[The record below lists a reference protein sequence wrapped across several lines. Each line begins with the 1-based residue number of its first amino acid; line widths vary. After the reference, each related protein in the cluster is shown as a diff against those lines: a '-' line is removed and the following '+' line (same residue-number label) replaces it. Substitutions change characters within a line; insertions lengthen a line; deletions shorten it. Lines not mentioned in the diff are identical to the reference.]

1 MPVTKPDALPRAKKL
16 DPNDRVLA
24 LGFFDGIHVGHAAL
38 INKIKQRAEE
48 TGAEP
53 AVLTFDVHPDNLVF
67 KKTVPLINSA
77 EDRENILSRCFG
89 IDDVVVIHFNQR
101 VMHMDWQDFI
111 DELIDEMNLRWIVVG
126 HDFCFGYKGLGTAEK
141 LKAYCAER
149 GVGCD
154 IIPAVCRD
162 GVVVSST
169 LIRQLI
175 ETGEMEKAN
184 EYLGHPHT
192 LTDVICTGYHLGTKM
207 GTPTI
212 NMSFPQGVIIPRHG
226 VYAAMAY
233 IDGQE
238 YMSVT
243 NVGIRPTVSD
253 SGNVNVESFLLDFCG
268 NLYGHRARIDFY
280 KFLRPERKFDD
291 VNELAA
297 QIKSDAQTTREYFER
312 IK

>member
-1 MPVTKPDALPRAKKL
+1 MTKQK
-16 DPNDRVLA
+16 VMA

-89 IDDVVVIHFNQR
+89 IDDVVVIHFSQR

-192 LTDVICTGYHLGTKM
+192 LTDVIRTGYHLGTKM

-226 VYAAMAY
+226 VYAAKAY

-268 NLYGHRARIDFY
+268 NLYGHRAHIDFY

>member
-1 MPVTKPDALPRAKKL
+1 MTKQK
-16 DPNDRVLA
+16 VMA

-141 LKAYCAER
+141 LKAYCTER

-192 LTDVICTGYHLGTKM
+192 LTDVIRTGYHLGTKM

-226 VYAAMAY
+226 VYAAKAY

>member
-1 MPVTKPDALPRAKKL
+1 MTKQK
-16 DPNDRVLA
+16 VMA

-77 EDRENILSRCFG
+77 EDRENILIRCFG
-89 IDDVVVIHFNQR
+89 INDVVVIHFNQR

-149 GVGCD
+149 GAGCD

-192 LTDVICTGYHLGTKM
+192 LTDVIRTGYHLGTKM

-226 VYAAMAY
+226 VYAAKAY

>member
-1 MPVTKPDALPRAKKL
+1 MTKQK
-16 DPNDRVLA
+16 VMA

-89 IDDVVVIHFNQR
+89 IDDVVVIHFSQR

-192 LTDVICTGYHLGTKM
+192 LTDVIRTGYHLGTKM

-226 VYAAMAY
+226 VYAAKAY

>member
-1 MPVTKPDALPRAKKL
+1 MTKQK
-16 DPNDRVLA
+16 VMA

-38 INKIKQRAEE
+38 INKIKQRAQE

-192 LTDVICTGYHLGTKM
+192 LTDVIRTGYHLGTKM

-226 VYAAMAY
+226 VYAAKAY

>member
-1 MPVTKPDALPRAKKL
+1 MTKQK
-16 DPNDRVLA
+16 VMA

-67 KKTVPLINSA
+67 KKSVPLINSA

-101 VMHMDWQDFI
+101 VMHMDWRDFI

-162 GVVVSST
+162 DVVVSST

-175 ETGEMEKAN
+175 ESGEMEKAN

-192 LTDVICTGYHLGTKM
+192 LTDVIRTGYHLGTKM

-226 VYAAMAY
+226 VYAAKAY

>member
-1 MPVTKPDALPRAKKL
+1 MTKQK
-16 DPNDRVLA
+16 VMA

-67 KKTVPLINSA
+67 KKSVPLINSA

-89 IDDVVVIHFNQR
+89 INDVVVIHFNQR
-101 VMHMDWQDFI
+101 VMHMDWRDFI

-175 ETGEMEKAN
+175 ESGEMEKAN

-192 LTDVICTGYHLGTKM
+192 LTDVIRTGYHLGTKM

-226 VYAAMAY
+226 VYAAKAY

-253 SGNVNVESFLLDFCG
+253 SGNVNVESFLLDFRG

-280 KFLRPERKFDD
+280 KFLRPEHKFDD
-291 VNELAA
+291 VAELAA
-297 QIKSDAQTTREYFER
+297 QIKNDAQTTREYFEN
-312 IK
+312 KE

>member
-1 MPVTKPDALPRAKKL
+1 MTKQK
-16 DPNDRVLA
+16 VMA

-38 INKIKQRAEE
+38 INMIKQRADE

-53 AVLTFDVHPDNLVF
+53 AVLTFDVHPDNLVL

-77 EDRENILSRCFG
+77 EDRKHILKRCFG
-89 IDDVVVIHFNQR
+89 IDEVVVIHFNQR
-101 VMHMDWQDFI
+101 VMRMDWQAFLNEI
-111 DELIDEMNLRWIVVG
+111 IDEMNLRWIVVG
-126 HDFCFGYKGLGTAEK
+126 HDFRFGYKGLGTAVK
-141 LKAYCAER
+141 LKEYCEGH

-162 GVVVSST
+162 GVIVSST
-169 LIRQLI
+169 LIRRLI
-175 ETGEMEKAN
+175 ESGEMEKAN

-192 LTDVICTGYHLGTKM
+192 LTDVVRSGYHLGTQM

-212 NMSFPQGVIIPRHG
+212 NMGFPQGIIIPRHG
-226 VYAAMAY
+226 VYAAKAY

-253 SGNVNVESFLLDFCG
+253 SGNVNVESFLLDFRG
-268 NLYGHRARIDFY
+268 NLYGHQVRIDFY
-280 KFLRPERKFDD
+280 KFLRPEHKFAD
-291 VNELAA
+291 VEALAA
-297 QIKSDAQTTREYFER
+297 QIKSDAQTTREYFESL
-312 IK
+312 K

>member
-1 MPVTKPDALPRAKKL
+1 MTKQK
-16 DPNDRVLA
+16 VMA

-192 LTDVICTGYHLGTKM
+192 LTDVIRTGYHLGTKM

-243 NVGIRPTVSD
+243 KVGIRPTVSD
-253 SGNVNVESFLLDFCG
+253 SGNVNVESFLLDFRG

>member
-1 MPVTKPDALPRAKKL
+1 MTKQK
-16 DPNDRVLA
+16 VMA

-48 TGAEP
+48 TSAEP

-101 VMHMDWQDFI
+101 VMHMDWQNFI

-192 LTDVICTGYHLGTKM
+192 LTDVIRTGYHLGTKM

-226 VYAAMAY
+226 VYAAKAY

>member
-1 MPVTKPDALPRAKKL
+1 MTKQK
-16 DPNDRVLA
+16 VMA

-53 AVLTFDVHPDNLVF
+53 AVLTFDVHPDNLVL

-192 LTDVICTGYHLGTKM
+192 LTDVIRTGYHLGTKM

>member
-1 MPVTKPDALPRAKKL
+1 MTKQK
-16 DPNDRVLA
+16 VMA

-77 EDRENILSRCFG
+77 EDRENILIRCFG
-89 IDDVVVIHFNQR
+89 INDVVVIHFNQR
-101 VMHMDWQDFI
+101 VMHMDWHDFI

-175 ETGEMEKAN
+175 ESGEMEKAN

-192 LTDVICTGYHLGTKM
+192 LTDVIRTGYHLGTKM

-226 VYAAMAY
+226 VYAAKAY

-297 QIKSDAQTTREYFER
+297 QIKSDARTTREYFER

>member
-1 MPVTKPDALPRAKKL
+1 MTKQK
-16 DPNDRVLA
+16 VMA

-38 INKIKQRAEE
+38 INMIKQRAKE

-67 KKTVPLINSA
+67 HKTVPLINSA
-77 EDRENILSRCFG
+77 EDREHILKRYFG
-89 IDDVVVIHFNQR
+89 IDDVVVIHFSQR
-101 VMHMDWQDFI
+101 VMHMDWKEFI

-126 HDFCFGYKGLGTAEK
+126 HDFCFGYKGLGTAAK
-141 LKAYCAER
+141 LKDYCEER
-149 GVGCD
+149 GIGCD

-162 GVVVSST
+162 GVIVSST

-175 ETGEMEKAN
+175 ESGDMEMAN
-184 EYLGHPHT
+184 AYLGHPHT
-192 LTDVICTGYHLGTKM
+192 LTDVVRSGYHLGTQM

-212 NMSFPQGVIIPRHG
+212 NMGFPQGVIIPRHG
-226 VYAAMAY
+226 VYAAKAY

-253 SGNVNVESFLLDFCG
+253 SGNVNVESFLLDFHG
-268 NLYGHRARIDFY
+268 NLYGHQARIDFY

-291 VNELAA
+291 VETLAA
-297 QIKSDAQTTREYFER
+297 QIKHDAQTTRDYFENLN
-312 IK
+312 K

>member
-1 MPVTKPDALPRAKKL
+1 MTKQK
-16 DPNDRVLA
+16 VMA

-77 EDRENILSRCFG
+77 EDRENILIRCFG
-89 IDDVVVIHFNQR
+89 INDVVVIHFNQR
-101 VMHMDWQDFI
+101 VMHMDWHDFI

-162 GVVVSST
+162 GAVVSST

-175 ETGEMEKAN
+175 ESGEMEKAN

-192 LTDVICTGYHLGTKM
+192 LTDVIRTGYHLGTKM

-226 VYAAMAY
+226 VYAAKAY

>member
-1 MPVTKPDALPRAKKL
+1 MTKQK
-16 DPNDRVLA
+16 VMA

-192 LTDVICTGYHLGTKM
+192 LTDVIRTGYHLGTKM

-297 QIKSDAQTTREYFER
+297 QIKSDAQITREYFER

>member
-1 MPVTKPDALPRAKKL
+1 MTKQK
-16 DPNDRVLA
+16 VMA

-77 EDRENILSRCFG
+77 EDRKNILSRCFG

-192 LTDVICTGYHLGTKM
+192 LTDVIRTGYHLGTKM

-226 VYAAMAY
+226 VYAAKAY

>member
-1 MPVTKPDALPRAKKL
+1 MTKQK
-16 DPNDRVLA
+16 VMA

-38 INKIKQRAEE
+38 INMIKQRAKE

-67 KKTVPLINSA
+67 HKTVPLINSA
-77 EDRENILSRCFG
+77 EDREHILKRYFG
-89 IDDVVVIHFNQR
+89 IDDVVVIHFSQR
-101 VMHMDWQDFI
+101 VMHMDWKEFI

-126 HDFCFGYKGLGTAEK
+126 HDFCFGYKGLGTAAK
-141 LKAYCAER
+141 LKDYCEEH
-149 GVGCD
+149 GIGCD

-162 GVVVSST
+162 GVIVSST

-175 ETGEMEKAN
+175 ESGDMEMAN
-184 EYLGHPHT
+184 AYLGHPHT
-192 LTDVICTGYHLGTKM
+192 LTDVVRSGYHLGTQM

-212 NMSFPQGVIIPRHG
+212 NMGFPQGVIIPRHG
-226 VYAAMAY
+226 VYAAKAY

-253 SGNVNVESFLLDFCG
+253 SGNVNVESFLLDFQG
-268 NLYGHRARIDFY
+268 NLYGHQARIDFY

-291 VNELAA
+291 VEALAA
-297 QIKSDAQTTREYFER
+297 QIKHDAQTTRDYFENL
-312 IK
+312 K

>member
-1 MPVTKPDALPRAKKL
+1 MTKQK
-16 DPNDRVLA
+16 VMA

-38 INKIKQRAEE
+38 INMIKQRAKE

-67 KKTVPLINSA
+67 HKTVPLINSA
-77 EDRENILSRCFG
+77 EDREHILKRYFG
-89 IDDVVVIHFNQR
+89 IDDVVVIHFSQR
-101 VMHMDWQDFI
+101 VMHMDWKEFI

-126 HDFCFGYKGLGTAEK
+126 HDFCFGYKGLGTAAK
-141 LKAYCAER
+141 LKDYCEEH
-149 GVGCD
+149 GIGCD

-162 GVVVSST
+162 GVIVSST

-175 ETGEMEKAN
+175 ESGDMETAN
-184 EYLGHPHT
+184 AYLGHPHT
-192 LTDVICTGYHLGTKM
+192 LTDVVRSGYHLGTQM

-212 NMSFPQGVIIPRHG
+212 NMGFPQGVIIPRHG
-226 VYAAMAY
+226 VYAAKAY

-253 SGNVNVESFLLDFCG
+253 SGNVNVESFLLDFQG
-268 NLYGHRARIDFY
+268 NLYGHQARIDFY

-291 VNELAA
+291 VETLAA
-297 QIKSDAQTTREYFER
+297 QIKHDAQTTRDYFENL
-312 IK
+312 K

>member
-1 MPVTKPDALPRAKKL
+1 MTKQK
-16 DPNDRVLA
+16 VMA

-67 KKTVPLINSA
+67 KKSVPLINSA

-101 VMHMDWQDFI
+101 VMHMDWRDFI

-192 LTDVICTGYHLGTKM
+192 LTDVIRTGYHLGTKM

-268 NLYGHRARIDFY
+268 NLYGHRAHIDFY

>member
-1 MPVTKPDALPRAKKL
+1 MTKQK
-16 DPNDRVLA
+16 VMA

-184 EYLGHPHT
+184 EYLGHPHK
-192 LTDVICTGYHLGTKM
+192 LTDVIRTGYHLGTKM

-226 VYAAMAY
+226 VYAAKAY

>member
-1 MPVTKPDALPRAKKL
+1 MTKQK
-16 DPNDRVLA
+16 VMA

-77 EDRENILSRCFG
+77 EDRENILIRCFG
-89 IDDVVVIHFNQR
+89 INDVVVIHFNQR
-101 VMHMDWQDFI
+101 VMHMDWHDFI

-175 ETGEMEKAN
+175 ESGEMEKAN

-192 LTDVICTGYHLGTKM
+192 LTDVIRTGYHLGTKM

-226 VYAAMAY
+226 VYAAKAY

-253 SGNVNVESFLLDFCG
+253 SGNVNVESFLLDFRG

>member
-1 MPVTKPDALPRAKKL
+1 MTKQK
-16 DPNDRVLA
+16 VMA

-192 LTDVICTGYHLGTKM
+192 LTDVIRTGYHLGTKM

-268 NLYGHRARIDFY
+268 NLYGHRAHIDFY

>member
-1 MPVTKPDALPRAKKL
+1 MTKQK
-16 DPNDRVLA
+16 VMA

-192 LTDVICTGYHLGTKM
+192 LTDVIRTGYHLGTKM

-226 VYAAMAY
+226 VYAAKAY

-297 QIKSDAQTTREYFER
+297 QIKSDAQTTRDYFER

>member
-1 MPVTKPDALPRAKKL
+1 MTKQK
-16 DPNDRVLA
+16 VMA

-38 INKIKQRAEE
+38 INMIKQRAKE

-67 KKTVPLINSA
+67 HKTVPLINSA
-77 EDRENILSRCFG
+77 EDREHILKRYFG
-89 IDDVVVIHFNQR
+89 IDDVVVIHFSQR
-101 VMHMDWQDFI
+101 VMHMDWKEFI

-126 HDFCFGYKGLGTAEK
+126 HDFCFGYKGLGTAAK
-141 LKAYCAER
+141 LKDYCEER
-149 GVGCD
+149 GIGCD

-162 GVVVSST
+162 GVIVSST

-175 ETGEMEKAN
+175 ESGDMEMAN
-184 EYLGHPHT
+184 AYLGHPHT
-192 LTDVICTGYHLGTKM
+192 LTDVVRSGYHLGTQM

-212 NMSFPQGVIIPRHG
+212 NMGFPQGVIIPRHG
-226 VYAAMAY
+226 VYAAKAY

-253 SGNVNVESFLLDFCG
+253 SGNVNVESFLLDFHG
-268 NLYGHRARIDFY
+268 NLYGHQARIDFY

-291 VNELAA
+291 VETLAA
-297 QIKSDAQTTREYFER
+297 QIKHDAQTPRDYFENL
-312 IK
+312 K

>member
-1 MPVTKPDALPRAKKL
+1 MTKQK
-16 DPNDRVLA
+16 VMA

-77 EDRENILSRCFG
+77 KDRENILSRCFG

-192 LTDVICTGYHLGTKM
+192 LTDVIRTGYHLGTKM

-297 QIKSDAQTTREYFER
+297 QIKSDAQTPREYFER

>member
-1 MPVTKPDALPRAKKL
+1 MTKQK
-16 DPNDRVLA
+16 VMA
-24 LGFFDGIHVGHAAL
+24 LGFFDGIHVGLAAL

-89 IDDVVVIHFNQR
+89 IDDVVVIHFSQR

-192 LTDVICTGYHLGTKM
+192 LTDVIRTGYHLGTKM

-226 VYAAMAY
+226 VYAAKAY